1 MQNHAESCRISV
13 LWQAHKNGLSDS
25 TGKEFVQLLFRTA
38 IEALGN
44 DPDIQVVMS
53 TGGKE
58 DARRPRWL
66 DLHRRFM
73 PFIHIYTIQKRS
85 IKKAIVIYSYTVI
98 L

>member
-1 MQNHAESCRISV
+1 V

-58 DARRPRWL
+58 DARWARWL

-73 PFIHIYTIQKRS
+73 PFIRS
-85 IKKAIVIYSYTVI
+85 KNASKKAIVIYSYTVI

>member
-66 DLHRRFM
+66 DTL